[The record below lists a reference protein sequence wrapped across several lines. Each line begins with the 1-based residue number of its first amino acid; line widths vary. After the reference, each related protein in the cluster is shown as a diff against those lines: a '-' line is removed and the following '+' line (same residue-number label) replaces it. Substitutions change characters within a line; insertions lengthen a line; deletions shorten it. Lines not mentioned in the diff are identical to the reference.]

1 MKEFEKVIGYNAIK
15 QELIRISD
23 VLKNNDAYKKLCV
36 NAPRGLLL
44 HGEPGVGKTLM
55 ASCIIAASGRK
66 AFICRKDKPN
76 GDFVNAIKKTFSD
89 AKAAAPSIVFLDDMD
104 KFANGDESHTD
115 AEEYVTVQAC
125 IDEVRD
131 SEVFVLATANSLRVL
146 PGSLKRV
153 GRFDRI
159 IKICNPDGEDAIR
172 IISHYISKKK
182 FVGDID
188 PISIAR
194 IMEGR
199 SCAELETVINE
210 AGLYAGY
217 ERSDKI
223 TMEHFMRACLH
234 TVFNVPNGVLN
245 AKMPKINLSD
255 SKNPMTK
262 VIYHEAGHATIAEVL
277 KPGTVTLVSAYK
289 QAGDT
294 GGFTAF
300 CKNLKGNSSSEL
312 CLEEDDD
319 YLNDLMAQDN
329 DTIDEIHAEV
339 LGSLGGMA
347 ALEQRFGI
355 IDTGTR
361 SDLNR
366 AFDYVSDLVIENCT
380 CGFQY
385 HSDGY
390 RRSDS
395 QELMAR
401 QEQAVAAEMERY
413 YRKTKEILAL
423 NHELLDA
430 IALELSRKGVLTAAD
445 IAEIKK
451 DCRVVLVGI
460 Q

>member
-1 MKEFEKVIGYNAIK
+1 MKEFEKVIGYNAVK

-23 VLKNNDAYKKLCV
+23 VLKNNEAYKKLCV

-55 ASCIIAASGRK
+55 ASCLIAASGRK

-89 AKAAAPSIVFLDDMD
+89 AKDSAPSIVFLDDMD
-104 KFANGDESHTD
+104 KFANGDETHTD

-131 SEVFVLATANSLRVL
+131 SEVFVLATANSLSVL
-146 PGSLKRV
+146 PGSLKRA

-159 IKICNPDGEDAIR
+159 IKICNPDGEDAVK

-217 ERSDKI
+217 ERTDKI
-223 TMEHFMRACLH
+223 TMEHFMKACLH

-245 AKMPKINLSD
+245 AKMPKIDLSD
-255 SKNPMTK
+255 PRGPMTK

-277 KPGTVTLVSAYK
+277 SPGTVTLVSAYK
-289 QAGDT
+289 QAGES

-312 CLEEDDD
+312 CIEDDD
-319 YLNDLMAQDN
+319 DFLNDIMAQEE
-329 DTIDEIHAEV
+329 DTIDEIYSEIY
-339 LGSLGGMA
+339 GSLGGMA
-347 ALEQRFGI
+347 ALEQRFGVA
-355 IDTGTR
+355 DTGTR
-361 SDLNR
+361 SDLDR
-366 AFDYVSDLVIENCT
+366 AFRYIRDIVTENCF

-385 HSDGY
+385 HTYDPWH
-390 RRSDS
+390 SDS
-395 QELMAR
+395 PELKAR

-430 IALELSRKGVLTAAD
+430 IALGLSRKGVLTAAD

-451 DCRVVLVGI
+451 NCRVIPVSL
-460 Q
+460 

>member
-1 MKEFEKVIGYNAIK
+1 MKEFEKIIGYNAIK

-23 VLKNNDAYKKLCV
+23 VLKNNEAYKKLCV

-44 HGEPGVGKTLM
+44 HGDPGVGKTLM
-55 ASCIIAASGRK
+55 ANCVIAASGRK

-76 GDFVNAIKKTFSD
+76 GYFVNAIKKTFSD

-104 KFANGDESHTD
+104 KFANGDENHTD
-115 AEEYVTVQAC
+115 AEEYVTVQSC

-131 SEVFVLATANSLRVL
+131 SEVFVLSTANNLNVVPSSLLRA
-146 PGSLKRV
+146 

-159 IKICNPDGEDAIR
+159 IKICNPDGEDAVQ
-172 IISHYISKKK
+172 IISHYIKKKK

-188 PISIAR
+188 PITIAR

-223 TMEHFMRACLH
+223 TMEHFMKACLH

-245 AKMPKINLSD
+245 GKMPEIDLSD
-255 SKNPMTK
+255 YKKSMTK

-277 KPGTVTLVSAYK
+277 SPGTVTLVSAYR
-289 QAGDT
+289 QSGET

-300 CKNLKGNSSSEL
+300 CKNRKGYSSNEL
-312 CLEEDDD
+312 CLENNCDFLNEIESQGEYTFDDIH
-319 YLNDLMAQDN
+319 
-329 DTIDEIHAEV
+329 TEIY
-339 LGSLGGMA
+339 GSLGGMA
-347 ALEQRFGI
+347 ALEQKFGI
-355 IDTGTR
+355 VDTGTS
-361 SDLNR
+361 SDLKR
-366 AFDYVSDLVIENCT
+366 AFRYLSDLVTENCI

-385 HSDGY
+385 HYNGSA
-390 RRSDS
+390 RQDS
-395 QELMAR
+395 PELKSK
-401 QEQAVAAEMERY
+401 QEQAIAAEMERY

-423 NHELLDA
+423 NNELLDA
-430 IALELSRKGVLTAAD
+430 IALELSKKGVLTAKD

-451 DCRVVLVGI
+451 NCSVVPVNL
-460 Q
+460 